1 MDPGGISPLGPD
13 ERDGQEDVKEM
24 GTAGQ
29 SGLSQGHKK
38 RIKEMNGTIAMF
50 KFSLEASL
58 SIKGIQQ
65 QLGSWFKSLNSGKR
79 IQVKNCLLHSESLKC
94 QDSILCLQVEEW
106 INKQKAALQSLANL
120 VGFPRKQT
128 KVPSLAL
135 AVPQEVLQE
144 KISSPQLLPPSC
156 HSPVFTFRDFIPL
169 KITPNFY
176 FPLLRLKL
184 NLTDTGIRSRG

>member
-24 GTAGQ
+24 GQLGSLDSARDTKR
-29 SGLSQGHKK
+29 GLKT
-38 RIKEMNGTIAMF
+38 MAMF

>member
-65 QLGSWFKSLNSGKR
+65 QLGS
-79 IQVKNCLLHSESLKC
+79 
-94 QDSILCLQVEEW
+94 
-106 INKQKAALQSLANL
+106 
-120 VGFPRKQT
+120 
-128 KVPSLAL
+128 
-135 AVPQEVLQE
+135 
-144 KISSPQLLPPSC
+144 
-156 HSPVFTFRDFIPL
+156 
-169 KITPNFY
+169 
-176 FPLLRLKL
+176 
-184 NLTDTGIRSRG
+184 